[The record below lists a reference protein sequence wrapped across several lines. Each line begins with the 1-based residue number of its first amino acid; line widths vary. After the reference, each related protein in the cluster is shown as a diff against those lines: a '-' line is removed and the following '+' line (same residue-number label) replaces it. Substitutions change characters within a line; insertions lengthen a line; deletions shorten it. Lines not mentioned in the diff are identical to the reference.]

1 MTHYF
6 PHREAQLKHLFEAV
20 DAAAPTPQRILEIGS
35 GLGTITA
42 KAAEH
47 WPSARITGVDLDPV
61 AVHVG
66 QSLGKPTVDLI
77 LGDVTQPGWEKAW
90 EPGSFDVVFSVTS
103 LHYLT
108 ADQLPQVA
116 AGVAALL
123 REGGVF
129 ANYDRMTHPRFVT
142 PPLRE
147 RRRLRRWRDLGL
159 GGCGHPGI
167 AGSLAQHVGHAE
179 GVGRSSAGA
188 VGRARCNLW
197 RSFRRAEPTLERLC
211 CCVDR
216 CRFRRV
222 GRPRRAR
229 RRTALHRRVGRP
241 VLSLAPRRTQS
252 LLRHYSCTTPPP

>member
-1 MTHYF
+1 MTPDEYATMSAAWDAAMTHYF

-142 PPLRE
+142 PPSESDADSGDGETSDSADADTPESLAAWRNMWATLRE
-147 RRRLRRWRDLGL
+147 SDAVPQELWDERDAIFGDHSDERNPPLSAFAAAWTDAGFAAWDVL
-159 GGCGHPGI
+159 AGPGDEQLFI
-167 AGSLAQHVGHAE
+167 AASDAQ
-179 GVGRSSAGA
+179 S
-188 VGRARCNLW
+188 
-197 RSFRRAEPTLERLC
+197 
-211 CCVDR
+211 
-216 CRFRRV
+216 
-222 GRPRRAR
+222 
-229 RRTALHRRVGRP
+229 
-241 VLSLAPRRTQS
+241 
-252 LLRHYSCTTPPP
+252 